1 LVDNFND
8 IDLWKR
14 KIPPGSYDYEGF
26 ALLKMFDVTREDA
39 ESSLRYNL
47 LDKDALQSSETIGK
61 IKNNIRAILN
71 LSDVK
76 IGFAS
81 YDEGKHSLSSLGFG
95 FWNDEETNRILEID
109 NCYCGDTNTNLFE
122 EKKPVVLP
130 RYNIEDV
137 GRSKLLTRLHTH
149 GLKSYIAAPILYDG
163 KLIGVLELGSEKEEA
178 LNAPVATMLRDLIPL
193 FTTALK
199 RSQDELENQL
209 EAIVLE
215 KFTAIHPSVSWRF
228 FEAASN
234 YWQNKLVNDS
244 NEMEQ
249 IVFPEVYPLFGQ
261 SDIKGSSTERNSA
274 IQADMITQLKAANE
288 VMSLAIKSYP
298 LPIYKKMQFR
308 INKYIG
314 QMSEGLGAGDEI
326 KVLDFMKSEVYP
338 IFKHLEELNP
348 KLRKIVS
355 NYSNQLDKEL
365 HVIYNKRKDYEQSV
379 GTINETIATYIEDAQ
394 KSAQKIFPHYFEKY
408 QTDGVEHE
416 MYIGASMVNHM
427 PFNEVYLQNLRLWQL
442 MVTCEVEN
450 LVKNLQPNL
459 AVPLRVASLVLVH
472 SNPITINFRTEEK
485 RFDVDGAYNVR
496 YEIIK
501 KRIDKAL
508 LKGTSER
515 LTQVGKI
522 AIIYSQ
528 AKEAVE
534 YRGYLEYLQSINYIG
549 PVIEDVELHDMQ
561 GVTGMKALRVDVIY
575 DKKGK
580 VGGQSK
586 SFTAARR

>member
-1 LVDNFND
+1 
-8 IDLWKR
+8 
-14 KIPPGSYDYEGF
+14 
-26 ALLKMFDVTREDA
+26 
-39 ESSLRYNL
+39 
-47 LDKDALQSSETIGK
+47 
-61 IKNNIRAILN
+61 
-71 LSDVK
+71 
-76 IGFAS
+76 
-81 YDEGKHSLSSLGFG
+81 
-95 FWNDEETNRILEID
+95 
-109 NCYCGDTNTNLFE
+109 
-122 EKKPVVLP
+122 
-130 RYNIEDV
+130 
-137 GRSKLLTRLHTH
+137 
-149 GLKSYIAAPILYDG
+149 
-163 KLIGVLELGSEKEEA
+163 
-178 LNAPVATMLRDLIPL
+178 
-193 FTTALK
+193 
-199 RSQDELENQL
+199 
-209 EAIVLE
+209 
-215 KFTAIHPSVSWRF
+215 
-228 FEAASN
+228 
-234 YWQNKLVNDS
+234 
-244 NEMEQ
+244 
-249 IVFPEVYPLFGQ
+249 
-261 SDIKGSSTERNSA
+261 
-274 IQADMITQLKAANE
+274 
-288 VMSLAIKSYP
+288 
-298 LPIYKKMQFR
+298 
-308 INKYIG
+308 
-314 QMSEGLGAGDEI
+314 
-326 KVLDFMKSEVYP
+326 VYP